1 MDTTSS
7 TTATN
12 NNSKKKKSLWNSL
25 IGLKTRTQKRRD
37 MKCSPNN
44 VGSHRWLFSPMERQQ
59 KKCKR
64 NNANDSQT
72 NQYHL
77 FTRLKRKWRKIKKS
91 VHSGRYQEQQRTWM
105 LAESICIFVYSI
117 FIYIKSKI
125 RLLLGYLF
133 YFITQYQIPLVSLA
147 FRSGWSNILFSIHY
161 DCEFIFMAT
170 ELNTHN
176 EKTI

>member
-12 NNSKKKKSLWNSL
+12 NNSKKKSLWNSL

-44 VGSHRWLFSPMERQQ
+44 VGSHRWLFSPMKRQQ

-77 FTRLKRKWRKIKKS
+77 FTRLKRKWRNIKKNLCIQEDIKS
-91 VHSGRYQEQQRTWM
+91 SKGLECWRRASAYLFIRY
-105 LAESICIFVYSI
+105 L
-117 FIYIKSKI
+117 YIKCKI